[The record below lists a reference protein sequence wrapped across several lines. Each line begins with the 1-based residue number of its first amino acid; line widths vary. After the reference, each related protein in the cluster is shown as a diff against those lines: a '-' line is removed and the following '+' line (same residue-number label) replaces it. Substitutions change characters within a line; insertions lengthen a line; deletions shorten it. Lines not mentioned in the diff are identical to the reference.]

1 MLNKWCAALVAAVM
15 LPAAAGAAD
24 KNPYITQE
32 YKFGG
37 PYVPTPQVVVDEMLK
52 LGSVGAKD
60 YVMDLGS
67 GDGIIVLT
75 AARKLG
81 ARGMGVDIDADLV
94 RKSNAAA
101 EASGIADRARF
112 VQQDIFKINLADAT
126 VVTLYLL
133 PEMMLALRPKLLAE
147 LKPGTRIVAHD
158 YHFADWDAD
167 SMIELDVPE
176 KEKVNGVPKAY
187 LRLWIVP
194 AKVQGAWQVKTAAT
208 GGEAVSLALKQQYQ
222 SLDGTATVG
231 GRTVKVTQAR
241 VRGDDV
247 SFALPVD
254 AKGTVGRF
262 NGRLNG
268 RGIEGMVEVPGHAP
282 VAFTAVRPAG

>member
-1 MLNKWCAALVAAVM
+1 MFKQWCAVLVAAVV
-15 LPAAAGAAD
+15 LPAVAVAAD

-32 YKFGG
+32 YKYGG

-52 LGSVGAKD
+52 LGNVGPKD

-75 AARKLG
+75 AGRKFG
-81 ARGMGVDIDADLV
+81 ARGLGVDIDADLV
-94 RKSNAAA
+94 KQSNAAA
-101 EASGIADRARF
+101 EKSGVADRVRF
-112 VQQDIFKINLADAT
+112 VQQDIFKVNLADAT

-133 PEMMLALRPKLLAE
+133 PGMMLNLRPKLLAE

-158 YHFADWDAD
+158 YHFAEWDAD

-187 LRLWIVP
+187 LRLWTVP
-194 AKVQGAWQVKTAAT
+194 AKVQGAWQVKTAAA
-208 GGEAVSLALKQQYQ
+208 GGEAVTLALKQQFQ
-222 SLDGTATVG
+222 SLDGSATVG
-231 GRTVKVTQAR
+231 GRPVKLTQAK
-241 VRGDDV
+241 VQGEDV

-262 NGRLNG
+262 SGRVRGN
-268 RGIEGMVEVPGHAP
+268 GIEGTVDVPGRAP